1 QVTNLTWAAIDLAPR
16 RTLAANHLPRRW
28 RVSYRNAV
36 LARLG
41 PAASDTEIGRALAA
55 ADVDALALVYD
66 RYGAL
71 AYSVA
76 VRILGDARLAED
88 IVQETFLKLWNSAS
102 AFDAGKGSLR
112 AWLLTSV
119 RNRAIDQL
127 RGRGAH
133 ERREIDLESAESVPT
148 AVTAADPWRDVAAA
162 MERDAVR
169 EALARLPVEQKQAV
183 ELAFYGG
190 YTYREIAEIS
200 RVPLSTVKGRMR
212 LALEKLHSYL
222 EGKGLVNEP

>member
-1 QVTNLTWAAIDLAPR
+1 MIGAASPVWQLTAPPGAGFR
-16 RTLAANHLPRRW
+16 IEH
-28 RVSYRNAV
+28 AV
-36 LARLG
+36 LTRLG
-41 PAASDTEIGRALAA
+41 PGAGDTELGRALAT
-55 ADVDALALVYD
+55 ADIDALALLYD

-71 AYSVA
+71 AYGIA
-76 VRILGDARLAED
+76 LRILGDPRLAED
-88 IVQETFLKLWNSAS
+88 IVQEAFIKLWNNAS
-102 AFDAGKGSLR
+102 TFDASRGSLR
-112 AWLLTSV
+112 TWLMASV

-133 ERREIDLESAESVPT
+133 ERREVGLDVVEALPST
-148 AVTAADPWRDVAAA
+148 AGDPWVAVSAA

-169 EALARLPVEQKQAV
+169 EAVARLPVDQKQAI

-200 RVPLSTVKGRMR
+200 RVPLSTVKGRIR

-222 EGKGLVNEP
+222 EGKGLWNEP

>member
-1 QVTNLTWAAIDLAPR
+1 MLT
-16 RTLAANHLPRRW
+16 
-28 RVSYRNAV
+28 
-36 LARLG
+36 RLG

-55 ADVDALALVYD
+55 ADVDALAIIYD

-76 VRILGDARLAED
+76 VRILGDAKLAED
-88 IVQETFLKLWNSAS
+88 IVQESFLRLWNNAS
-102 AFDAGKGSLR
+102 TFDTGKGSLR
-112 AWLLTSV
+112 GWLLTSV

-133 ERREIDLESAESVPT
+133 ERRELDLENAKSLPAAGT
-148 AVTAADPWRDVAAA
+148 GADPWRDVAAGI
-162 MERDAVR
+162 ERDVVR
-169 EALARLPVEQKQAV
+169 DALARLPVEQKQAV

-222 EGKGLVNEP
+222 EGKGLLNEP

>member
-1 QVTNLTWAAIDLAPR
+1 
-16 RTLAANHLPRRW
+16 
-28 RVSYRNAV
+28 
-36 LARLG
+36 
-41 PAASDTEIGRALAA
+41 LAA

-76 VRILGDARLAED
+76 VRILGDAKLAED

-102 AFDAGKGSLR
+102 TFDAGRGSLR

-119 RNRAIDQL
+119 RNRSIDQL

-133 ERREIDLESAESVPT
+133 ERREVDIENAESAH
-148 AVTAADPWRDVAAA
+148 AARTGPDPWREVAAG

-169 EALARLPVEQKQAV
+169 DALARLPVEQRQAV

-222 EGKGLVNEP
+222 EGKGLLNEP

>member
-1 QVTNLTWAAIDLAPR
+1 M
-16 RTLAANHLPRRW
+16 
-28 RVSYRNAV
+28 
-36 LARLG
+36 
-41 PAASDTEIGRALAA
+41 
-55 ADVDALALVYD
+55 
-66 RYGAL
+66 
-71 AYSVA
+71 A

-88 IVQETFLKLWNSAS
+88 IVQEAFLKLWNSAS
-102 AFDAGKGSLR
+102 AFDAEKGSLR

-133 ERREIDLESAESVPT
+133 ERREVDLDSAEPVRASG
-148 AVTAADPWRDVAAA
+148 AGADPWRDVAAA
-162 MERDAVR
+162 LERDAVR
-169 EALARLPVEQKQAV
+169 DALARLPVEQKQAV
-183 ELAFYGG
+183 ELAFYAG

-222 EGKGLVNEP
+222 EGKGLLIEP

>member
-1 QVTNLTWAAIDLAPR
+1 MALT
-16 RTLAANHLPRRW
+16 
-28 RVSYRNAV
+28 
-36 LARLG
+36 RLTDV
-41 PAASDTEIGRALAA
+41 ASDIEIGRALAA

-76 VRILGDARLAED
+76 VRILGDAKLAED
-88 IVQETFLKLWNSAS
+88 IVQETFLKIWNSAS
-102 AFDAGKGSLR
+102 AFDADRGSLR

-119 RNRAIDQL
+119 RNRAVDQL

-133 ERREIDLESAESVPT
+133 ERREVDLESAET
-148 AVTAADPWRDVAAA
+148 ARASGVGADPWREVAATV
-162 MERDAVR
+162 EREAVR
-169 EALARLPVEQKQAV
+169 DALARLPVEQKQAV

-222 EGKGLVNEP
+222 EGKGLLE

>member
-1 QVTNLTWAAIDLAPR
+1 M
-16 RTLAANHLPRRW
+16 
-28 RVSYRNAV
+28 V

-102 AFDAGKGSLR
+102 TFDAGKGSLR

-133 ERREIDLESAESVPT
+133 ERREMDLESAESVH
-148 AVTAADPWRDVAAA
+148 AAGAGPDPWREVSAA

-169 EALARLPVEQKQAV
+169 DAMARLPVEQRQVV

-190 YTYREIAEIS
+190 YTYREIAEIA

-222 EGKGLVNEP
+222 EGKGLLNEP

>member
-1 QVTNLTWAAIDLAPR
+1 MLT
-16 RTLAANHLPRRW
+16 
-28 RVSYRNAV
+28 
-36 LARLG
+36 RLG
-41 PAASDTEIGRALAA
+41 PAASDSDLGRALAA
-55 ADVDALALVYD
+55 ADLDALALLYD

-76 VRILGDARLAED
+76 MRILGDARLAED
-88 IVQETFLKLWNSAS
+88 VVQETFLKLWNSAG
-102 AFDAGKGSLR
+102 AFDAEKGSLR
-112 AWLLTSV
+112 GWVLTSA

-133 ERREIDLESAESVPT
+133 ERREVELESAESVGAAGT
-148 AVTAADPWRDVAAA
+148 SADPWREVSTA
-162 MERDAVR
+162 MTREAVR
-169 EALARLPVEQKQAV
+169 DALARLPLEQKQAV

-222 EGKGLVNEP
+222 EGKGLLNEP

>member
-1 QVTNLTWAAIDLAPR
+1 VLTRP
-16 RTLAANHLPRRW
+16 
-28 RVSYRNAV
+28 
-36 LARLG
+36 G
-41 PAASDTEIGRALAA
+41 PAASDSDLGRALAA
-55 ADVDALALVYD
+55 ADLDALALLYD

-76 VRILGDARLAED
+76 MRILGDARLAED
-88 IVQETFLKLWNSAS
+88 VVQETFLKLWNSAG
-102 AFDAGKGSLR
+102 AFDAEKGSLR
-112 AWLLTSV
+112 GWVLTSA

-133 ERREIDLESAESVPT
+133 ERREVELESAESVGAAGT
-148 AVTAADPWRDVAAA
+148 SADPWREVSTA
-162 MERDAVR
+162 MTREAVR
-169 EALARLPVEQKQAV
+169 DALARLPLEQKQAV

-222 EGKGLVNEP
+222 EGKGLLNEP

>member
-1 QVTNLTWAAIDLAPR
+1 MLT
-16 RTLAANHLPRRW
+16 
-28 RVSYRNAV
+28 
-36 LARLG
+36 RLG
-41 PAASDTEIGRALAA
+41 PASSDLDVARALAA

-66 RYGAL
+66 RYGTL

-76 VRILGDARLAED
+76 VRILGDSRLAED
-88 IVQETFLKLWNSAS
+88 IVQEAFLKLWNNA
-102 AFDAGKGSLR
+102 ATFDASRGSLR
-112 AWLLTSV
+112 TWLLTSV

-133 ERREIDLESAESVPT
+133 ERREIDLETVESL
-148 AVTAADPWRDVAAA
+148 AAPEGASDPWHEVSAAL
-162 MERDAVR
+162 ERDAVR
-169 EALARLPVEQKQAV
+169 DALARLPVEQRQAV

>member
-1 QVTNLTWAAIDLAPR
+1 VLT
-16 RTLAANHLPRRW
+16 
-28 RVSYRNAV
+28 
-36 LARLG
+36 RLG
-41 PAASDTEIGRALAA
+41 PAASDAEIGRALAA
-55 ADVDALALVYD
+55 ADVDALALAYD
-66 RYGAL
+66 RYGGL

-76 VRILGDARLAED
+76 MRILGDARLAED
-88 IVQETFLKLWNSAS
+88 VVQESFLKLWNRAS
-102 AFDAGKGSLR
+102 AFDATKGSLR
-112 AWLLTSV
+112 SWLLASV

-133 ERREIDLESAESVPT
+133 ERRELDLG
-148 AVTAADPWRDVAAA
+148 AADATGAAGDDPWSEVAAG

-190 YTYREIAEIS
+190 YTHREIAEIA

-222 EGKGLVNEP
+222 EGKGLLNEP

>member
-1 QVTNLTWAAIDLAPR
+1 MLTRIGAAA
-16 RTLAANHLPRRW
+16 T
-28 RVSYRNAV
+28 
-36 LARLG
+36 
-41 PAASDTEIGRALAA
+41 DTEIGRALAA

-76 VRILGDARLAED
+76 VRILGDAKLAED
-88 IVQETFLKLWNSAS
+88 IVQEAFLKLWNSAS
-102 AFDAGKGSLR
+102 TFDAGKGSLR

-119 RNRAIDQL
+119 RNRAVDQL

-133 ERREIDLESAESVPT
+133 ERREVDLESAES
-148 AVTAADPWRDVAAA
+148 ASASGQGADPWREVAAA

-169 EALARLPVEQKQAV
+169 EALARLPVEQKQVV

-222 EGKGLVNEP
+222 EGKGLLDEP

>member
-1 QVTNLTWAAIDLAPR
+1 
-16 RTLAANHLPRRW
+16 
-28 RVSYRNAV
+28 V

-102 AFDAGKGSLR
+102 TFDAGKGSLR

-133 ERREIDLESAESVPT
+133 ERREMDLESAESVH
-148 AVTAADPWRDVAAA
+148 AAGAGPDPWREVSAA
-162 MERDAVR
+162 MERDTVR
-169 EALARLPVEQKQAV
+169 DAMARLPVEQRQAV

-190 YTYREIAEIS
+190 YTYREIAEIA

-222 EGKGLVNEP
+222 EGKGLLNEP

>member
-1 QVTNLTWAAIDLAPR
+1 M
-16 RTLAANHLPRRW
+16 
-28 RVSYRNAV
+28 
-36 LARLG
+36 
-41 PAASDTEIGRALAA
+41 
-55 ADVDALALVYD
+55 
-66 RYGAL
+66 
-71 AYSVA
+71 A
-76 VRILGDARLAED
+76 VRVLGDARLAED
-88 IVQETFLKLWNSAS
+88 IVQEAFLKLWNSAS

-133 ERREIDLESAESVPT
+133 ERREVDLDSAGSVS
-148 AVTAADPWRDVAAA
+148 ASGVGADPWREVAAA
-162 MERDAVR
+162 LERDAVR
-169 EALARLPVEQKQAV
+169 DALARLPVEQKQAV
-183 ELAFYGG
+183 ELAFYAG

-222 EGKGLVNEP
+222 EGKGLLNEP

>member
-1 QVTNLTWAAIDLAPR
+1 VLTRP
-16 RTLAANHLPRRW
+16 
-28 RVSYRNAV
+28 
-36 LARLG
+36 G
-41 PAASDTEIGRALAA
+41 PAASDSDLGRALAA
-55 ADVDALALVYD
+55 ADLDALALLYD

-76 VRILGDARLAED
+76 MRILGDARLAED
-88 IVQETFLKLWNSAS
+88 VVQETFLKLWNSAG
-102 AFDAGKGSLR
+102 AFDAEKGSLR
-112 AWLLTSV
+112 GWVLTSA

-133 ERREIDLESAESVPT
+133 ERREVELESAESVGAAGT
-148 AVTAADPWRDVAAA
+148 SADPWREVSAA
-162 MERDAVR
+162 MAREAVR
-169 EALARLPVEQKQAV
+169 DALARLPLEQKQAV

-222 EGKGLVNEP
+222 EGKGLLNEP

>member
-1 QVTNLTWAAIDLAPR
+1 MLTRP
-16 RTLAANHLPRRW
+16 
-28 RVSYRNAV
+28 
-36 LARLG
+36 G
-41 PAASDTEIGRALAA
+41 PAASDSDLGRALAA
-55 ADVDALALVYD
+55 ADLDALALLYD

-76 VRILGDARLAED
+76 MRILGDARLAED
-88 IVQETFLKLWNSAS
+88 VVQETFLKLWNSAG
-102 AFDAGKGSLR
+102 AFDAEKGSLR
-112 AWLLTSV
+112 GWVLTSA

-133 ERREIDLESAESVPT
+133 ERREVELESAESVGAAGT
-148 AVTAADPWRDVAAA
+148 SADPWREVSTA
-162 MERDAVR
+162 MTREAVR
-169 EALARLPVEQKQAV
+169 DALARLPLEQKQAV

-222 EGKGLVNEP
+222 EGKGLLNEP